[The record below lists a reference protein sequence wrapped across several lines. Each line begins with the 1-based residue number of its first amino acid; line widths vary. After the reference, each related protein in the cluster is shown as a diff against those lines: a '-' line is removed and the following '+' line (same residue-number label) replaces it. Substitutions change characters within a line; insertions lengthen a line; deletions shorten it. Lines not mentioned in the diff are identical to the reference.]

1 MKIEYSETADALYVY
16 FKEDYV
22 AESKEIDD
30 GIVIDYNKEGQLIG
44 IEVLDARQRYSKADI
59 ANVNI
64 VNMPTEAQL
73 G

>member
-44 IEVLDARQRYSKADI
+44 IEVLDAPQRYSKADI

>member
-44 IEVLDARQRYSKADI
+44 IEVLDARQRYGKADI
-59 ANVNI
+59 ANINI